1 MTLNRQDSLNLMHA
15 WVSSE
20 SLRKHMYCVEEV
32 LRQYA
37 IKFNQDQELWRI
49 TGLLHDFDYEKYPNF
64 NETEKQGHPFE
75 GVRELVKLNYPSEL
89 TEAILGHALY
99 SGVKRESLLAK
110 TLFASDEICGFVMAC
125 AYMRPDKL
133 QTLDAGSVKKKLKSK
148 NFAAKVS
155 REDIALGIK
164 EMEVN
169 EDEHIT
175 FVISALKG
183 ISKELGF

>member
-1 MTLNRQDSLNLMHA
+1 MILNRQEALNLMHS
-15 WVSSE
+15 WVTSE

-32 LRQYA
+32 MRQYA
-37 IKFNQDQELWRI
+37 IKFKQDQELWRI
-49 TGLLHDFDYEKYPNF
+49 TGLLHDFDYEKYPEF
-64 NETEKQGHPFE
+64 NETEQQGHPFE
-75 GVRELVKLNYPSEL
+75 GVRELVKLGYPEEL
-89 TEAILGHALY
+89 TNAILGHALY

-125 AYMRPDKL
+125 AYMRPYKL
-133 QTLDAGSVKKKLKSK
+133 QSLEVNSVKKKLKNK

-164 EMEVN
+164 EMEAN
-169 EDEHIT
+169 EDEHIA
-175 FVISALKG
+175 FVIEALKG